1 MKKSLLAE
9 KATFSSPITVQP
21 ITMDLASKKAHPK
34 KKIRSRTGQRIPRS
48 IPTKIKHAMDSD
60 KKEKKKNKQ
69 IITEKM
75 EINRLNSTKTN
86 LPGKYIPTSTPS
98 IAFWY

>member
-1 MKKSLLAE
+1 
-9 KATFSSPITVQP
+9 
-21 ITMDLASKKAHPK
+21 
-34 KKIRSRTGQRIPRS
+34 
-48 IPTKIKHAMDSD
+48 MDSD

>member
-1 MKKSLLAE
+1 MHRS
-9 KATFSSPITVQP
+9 T
-21 ITMDLASKKAHPK
+21 HPQ
-34 KKIRSRTGQRIPRS
+34 IDPNQ
-48 IPTKIKHAMDSD
+48 IKHAMDSD
-60 KKEKKKNKQ
+60 EKEKKKNKQ